1 MSLSAARWVAAAGA
15 LLASTLIAWAEHAL
29 PYVIKGDAI
38 AVSLTG
44 QKGDP
49 QRGRAVVASRQ
60 TGLCLLCHAA
70 PIPEIRLQG
79 NIGPDLKG
87 VATRWNEGQLRL
99 RIVDSSK
106 VNADTIMPSYYRFDR
121 LTRVAA
127 GFRDKPVLTPEQIE
141 DVVAYLLTLRD

>member
-1 MSLSAARWVAAAGA
+1 MSLPAVRWVTAAGA
-15 LLASTLIAWAEHAL
+15 LLASTLIAGAQHAS

-38 AVSLTG
+38 PASLTG

-49 QRGRAVVASRQ
+49 QRGRAIVASRQ

-70 PIPEIRLQG
+70 PMPEIKLQG

-87 VATRWNEGQLRL
+87 VATRLSEGQLRL
-99 RIVDSSK
+99 RVVDSSK
-106 VNADTIMPSYYRFDR
+106 VTPDTIMPSYYRFDG

-141 DVVAYLLTLRD
+141 DVVTYLLTLRD

>member
-1 MSLSAARWVAAAGA
+1 MSLPAARWMAAAGA
-15 LLASTLIAWAEHAL
+15 LLASTLIAGAQHAS

-38 AVSLTG
+38 AASLTG

-49 QRGRAVVASRQ
+49 QRGQAVVASRQ

-70 PIPEIRLQG
+70 PIPETRLQG

-87 VATRWNEGQLRL
+87 VATRWSEGQLRL

-106 VNADTIMPSYYRFDR
+106 VNPDTIMPSYYRFDN
-121 LTRVAA
+121 LTRVVA

-141 DVVAYLLTLRD
+141 DVIAYLLTLRD